1 MFSNISSAR
10 IHLISISNIK
20 FENHPYVLIIGLM
33 LYQHNRIDR
42 ICKVVPLYGPASYD
56 SSEVDSNV
64 FHNHI
69 DRI

>member
-1 MFSNISSAR
+1 MFSNISLVR
-10 IHLISISNIK
+10 IYLIPNK
-20 FENHPYVLIIGLM
+20 EFENNPYVLIIGLM

-42 ICKVVPLYGPASYD
+42 IYKVVPLYGPASYD
-56 SSEVDSNV
+56 FSEVGSNV